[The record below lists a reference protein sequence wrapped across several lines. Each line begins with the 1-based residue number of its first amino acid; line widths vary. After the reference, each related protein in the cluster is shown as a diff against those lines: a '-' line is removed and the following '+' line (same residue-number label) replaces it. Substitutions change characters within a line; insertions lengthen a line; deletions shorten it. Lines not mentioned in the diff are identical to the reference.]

1 MTCDFRHERGFR
13 FMDQLM
19 QWLFAPA
26 IMISLVCSATY
37 SIKSRRAKDTYQR
50 GIFGAKM
57 NISMGA
63 MLVFIA
69 LVQLFLSA
77 ESTLRIVIGA
87 IFLVLGVFN
96 LFAGLRN
103 LSLFRAA
110 KAKSRA

>member
-1 MTCDFRHERGFR
+1 
-13 FMDQLM
+13 MDQLM

-26 IMISLVCSATY
+26 IMIALICSAWY
-37 SIKSRRAKDTYQR
+37 SVKSRRAQDGYDR
-50 GIFGAKM
+50 GIFRAKM
-57 NISMGA
+57 NISMGC

-103 LSLFRAA
+103 LSIFLTARTKG
-110 KAKSRA
+110 KA